1 MKHMTRFIAYINTR
15 RPEALQHAVELLD
28 WLEEME
34 ISCFFAPESAIAI
47 GRPELAIEEG
57 DIVADFKLAIALG
70 GDGSVLRTV
79 KAVSDHEI
87 PVLGIN
93 FGRIGYLSGVEP
105 SLSRQRIS
113 QFLEGD
119 FYLEKRMR
127 LKIES
132 PIVENPLYA
141 LNELVVEKVDPG
153 RTVRLG
159 LEING
164 DFFTSYATDA
174 LIVATPTGSTAY
186 SMSAR
191 GPIIDPMHQAILLTP
206 VAPHSLFDRALVLS
220 PDDELKISVL
230 PDCEASFAVDG
241 NVSGNLDLGDSI
253 TCSSAEKPAL
263 LVSFGGSN
271 FHQALKE
278 KFGLSDR

>member
-1 MKHMTRFIAYINTR
+1 MNRFIVYINTR
-15 RPEALQHAVELLD
+15 RPEAIGHATELMG
-28 WLEEME
+28 WLEEIG
-34 ISCFFAPESAIAI
+34 ISCHFAPESAVAV
-47 GRPELAIEEG
+47 GRPELAIKES
-57 DIVADFKLAIALG
+57 DITTDFQLAIALG

-79 KAVSDHEI
+79 TAVSDHQI

-127 LKIES
+127 LKIKSSIE
-132 PIVENPLYA
+132 ENFFYA
-141 LNELVVEKVDPG
+141 LNEVVVEKIDPG
-153 RTVRLG
+153 RTVRLA

-230 PDCEASFAVDG
+230 PDCGASFAVDG
-241 NVSGNLDLGDSI
+241 NVSGNLELGDSI
-253 TCSSAEKPAL
+253 ICSSAEKPAL

-271 FHQALKE
+271 FHQALKG

>member
-1 MKHMTRFIAYINTR
+1 MNRFIGYINTR
-15 RPEALQHAVELLD
+15 RPEAIEYAIELLG

-34 ISCFFAPESAIAI
+34 ISCHFAPESAAAI
-47 GRPELAIEEG
+47 GRLELAVKES
-57 DIVADFKLAIALG
+57 DITDDFQLAIALG

-79 KAVSDHEI
+79 TAVSGHEI

-113 QFLEGD
+113 QFLKGD
-119 FYLEKRMR
+119 YYLEKRMR
-127 LKIES
+127 LKIRSSSEE
-132 PIVENPLYA
+132 IPLCA
-141 LNELVVEKVDPG
+141 LNEVVVEKIDPG
-153 RTVRLG
+153 RTVRLA

-230 PDCEASFAVDG
+230 PDCGASFAVDG
-241 NVSGNLDLGDSI
+241 NVSGNLELGDSI
-253 TCSSAEKPAL
+253 ICSSAEKPAL

-271 FHQALKE
+271 FHQALKG

>member
-1 MKHMTRFIAYINTR
+1 MT
-15 RPEALQHAVELLD
+15 
-28 WLEEME
+28 
-34 ISCFFAPESAIAI
+34 
-47 GRPELAIEEG
+47 
-57 DIVADFKLAIALG
+57 
-70 GDGSVLRTV
+70 
-79 KAVSDHEI
+79 AVSDHQI

-127 LKIES
+127 LKIKSSIE
-132 PIVENPLYA
+132 ENSFYA
-141 LNELVVEKVDPG
+141 LNEVVVEKIDPG
-153 RTVRLG
+153 RTVRLA

-230 PDCEASFAVDG
+230 PDCGASFAVDG
-241 NVSGNLDLGDSI
+241 NVSGNLELGDSI
-253 TCSSAEKPAL
+253 ICSSAEKPAL

-271 FHQALKE
+271 FHQALKG

>member
-1 MKHMTRFIAYINTR
+1 MNRFIGYINTR
-15 RPEALQHAVELLD
+15 RPEAIEHAIELLA
-28 WLEEME
+28 WLEGAGN
-34 ISCFFAPESAIAI
+34 SCHFAPESAVAI
-47 GRPELAIEEG
+47 GRPELSIKET
-57 DIVADFKLAIALG
+57 DITADFQLAIALG

-79 KAVSDHEI
+79 TAVSDHEI

-105 SLSRQRIS
+105 DLSRHRIN

-119 FYLEKRMR
+119 FNLEKRMR
-127 LKIES
+127 LKVKSSIKDNS
-132 PIVENPLYA
+132 LYA
-141 LNELVVEKVDPG
+141 LNEVVVEKVDPG
-153 RTVRLG
+153 RTVRLS

-220 PDDELKISVL
+220 PDDELKITVL
-230 PDCEASFAVDG
+230 PDCGASFAVDG
-241 NVSGNLDLGDSI
+241 NVSGNLELGDSI
-253 TCSSAEKPAL
+253 ICSSAEKPAL

-271 FHQALKE
+271 FHQALKG